1 VEDAQVTRHTGLV
14 NPCPHNE
21 VIDLLFTMPQGFH
34 DATARR
40 VGEGL
45 ESI

>member
-1 VEDAQVTRHTGLV
+1 VEDTQVTGHTGLV
-14 NPCPHNE
+14 NPCPRNE
-21 VIDLLFTMPQGFH
+21 VIDLLLAMPQGFH

-45 ESI
+45 EGI